1 MNSST
6 ELKTNKSLQSLEY
19 SGKVKISL
27 MNNKQV
33 LTTKEY
39 HNSGTPLLFK
49 YLAEALAGKLN
60 SNLPPQKLA
69 LYTLSD
75 VASTAGI
82 SPLNFSWESAEEFL
96 TPMTSMITYT
106 SAPEVRPYNN
116 GGYQTILQFVVPYSR
131 MINPAEN
138 PAYVLGLFPA
148 MSKSASNDLGKA
160 LAFFCLADP
169 ETSVW
174 EPIRFEDAFTTYN
187 LLVEWAL
194 LVTNHT
200 TENITE
206 TKEGA

>member
-1 MNSST
+1 MNSPT

-69 LYTLSD
+69 LYTFRDENS
-75 VASTAGI
+75 VAKNPPSE
-82 SPLNFSWESAEEFL
+82 FSWEDDYESL

-106 SAPEVRPYNN
+106 SAPEVRPY
-116 GGYQTILQFVVPYSR
+116 GEDGYQTILQFVVPYSR

-148 MSKSASNDLGKA
+148 MSKSASNDQGSA
-160 LAFFCLADP
+160 LASFCLVDP
-169 ETSVW
+169 DSLSW
-174 EPIRFEDAFTTYN
+174 DPILFEDAFTTYN

-200 TENITE
+200 TE

>member
-1 MNSST
+1 MNSPT
-6 ELKTNKSLQSLEY
+6 ELKTNTSLQSLEY
-19 SGKVKISL
+19 SGRVKISL
-27 MNNKQV
+27 MSNKQV

-39 HNSGTPLLFK
+39 HNHGTQLLFK

-69 LYTLSD
+69 LYTFSSQSA
-75 VASTAGI
+75 VESTSPAS
-82 SPLNFSWESAEEFL
+82 FSWEDASVLL

-106 SAPEVRPYNN
+106 SAPEVRPYGEN
-116 GGYQTILQFVVPYSR
+116 GYQTVIQFVVPYSR

-148 MSKSASNDLGKA
+148 MAKSASMDLEMA
-160 LAFFCLADP
+160 LASFCLADP
-169 ETSVW
+169 DSLTW
-174 EPIRFEDAFTTYN
+174 EPILFEDAFTTYN

-200 TENITE
+200 TG

>member
-1 MNSST
+1 MNSPT
-6 ELKTNKSLQSLEY
+6 ELKTNTSLQSLEY
-19 SGKVKISL
+19 SGRVKISL
-27 MNNKQV
+27 MSNKQV

-69 LYTLSD
+69 LYTFSNKED
-75 VASTAGI
+75 VAKTPPSE
-82 SPLNFSWESAEEFL
+82 FSWEGADRLL

-106 SAPEVRPYNN
+106 SAPEVRPY
-116 GGYQTILQFVVPYSR
+116 GTDGYQTVLQFVVPYSR

-148 MSKSASNDLGKA
+148 MAKSASMDLGMA
-160 LAFFCLADP
+160 LASFCLADP
-169 ETSVW
+169 ETSGW
-174 EPIRFEDAFTTYN
+174 KPILFEDAFTTYN

-194 LVTNHT
+194 LVTNHNT
-200 TENITE
+200 G

>member
-1 MNSST
+1 MNSPT
-6 ELKTNKSLQSLEY
+6 ELKTNKSLQSLGY

-69 LYTLSD
+69 LYTFSNEEA
-75 VASTAGI
+75 VANI
-82 SPLNFSWESAEEFL
+82 SPSEFSWEQHCSQL

-106 SAPEVRPYNN
+106 SAPEVRPYND

-148 MSKSASNDLGKA
+148 MSKSSAMDLEMA
-160 LAFFCLADP
+160 LASFCLADP
-169 ETSVW
+169 TTLAW
-174 EPIRFEDAFTTYN
+174 EPIIFEDAFTTYN

-200 TENITE
+200 TE
-206 TKEGA
+206 TKEGV